1 MKLFIKKIEFCI
13 FRLLNNNLL
22 LYNMEEFIQNFLES
36 DNYKYVKIENHE
48 IINHI
53 YNLYKYGVD
62 GRDTFK
68 MEDSIIDLYY
78 GVYYRTK
85 KDYKQ
90 MKKYFDMAIEK
101 GNTSAMNNLGVHYKR
116 IEKDYKQMKKYYL
129 MAIEKGHSHAMYN
142 MAIYYDE
149 IEKDYDQMKKYY
161 LMAIEKGDSDAMNN
175 LGFYYGT
182 IEKDYDQMK
191 KYYFMAIEKGNS
203 LAKKNLEKYYQKN
216 NNTMGLLQLYIKIN
230 DIDKLL
236 KILIN
241 YLNQNTMN
249 EEINLILLK
258 YFDNIDVSK
267 LPVIFRILK
276 QSLNTQV
283 DLLEAHF
290 KYTENGLG
298 FNEAREDF
306 YQQVFL
312 SNNIQ

>member
-1 MKLFIKKIEFCI
+1 
-13 FRLLNNNLL
+13 
-22 LYNMEEFIQNFLES
+22 
-36 DNYKYVKIENHE
+36 
-48 IINHI
+48 
-53 YNLYKYGVD
+53 
-62 GRDTFK
+62 
-68 MEDSIIDLYY
+68 
-78 GVYYRTK
+78 
-85 KDYKQ
+85 
-90 MKKYFDMAIEK
+90 
-101 GNTSAMNNLGVHYKR
+101 
-116 IEKDYKQMKKYYL
+116 